1 MADNIRR
8 FSQYTDG
15 SAARVLELPEREER
29 HYPER
34 EKTYTP
40 DVRRNTRKKHK
51 YSKRKKVSLL
61 SLTLTMASISLIL
74 YMCISYI
81 MLYSDII
88 MAEKEIAS
96 LESHISEMKAN
107 NTDAYDSINSSVDLR
122 EVYKI
127 ATKRLGMVHADS
139 DQVFSYDDK
148 RSDRIIQYSDI
159 PK

>member
-1 MADNIRR
+1 MADNIRK

-15 SAARVLELPEREER
+15 SAARVLEIPDRYED
-29 HYPER
+29 YPGR
-34 EKTYTP
+34 EKRRTP
-40 DVRRNTRKKHK
+40 DAGRNTRKRHK

-61 SLTLTMASISLIL
+61 SVMITMASIGIIL

-88 MAEKEIAS
+88 MTEKEIAT
-96 LESHISEMKAN
+96 LESQISDLKAK
-107 NTDAYDSINSSVDLR
+107 NTEAYDSINSSVDLR

-127 ATKRLGMVHADS
+127 ATKKLGMVHADS
-139 DQVFSYDDK
+139 NKVFSYDNK

-159 PK
+159 PAN

>member
-15 SAARVLELPEREER
+15 SAARALEMPDRDGRYYPDRER
-29 HYPER
+29 
-34 EKTYTP
+34 TYAP
-40 DVRRNTRKKHK
+40 DTHRNTGRRHN
-51 YSKRKKVSLL
+51 YAKRKKVSLL
-61 SLTLTMASISLIL
+61 SVTLTMASISLIL

-81 MLYSDII
+81 MLYSDIV
-88 MAEKEIAS
+88 MTEKQIAV

-107 NTDAYDSINSSVDLR
+107 NTEAYDSINSSVDLR

-139 DQVFSYDDK
+139 DKVFSYDNK
-148 RSDRIIQYSDI
+148 RSDRVIQYSDI

>member
-15 SAARVLELPEREER
+15 NAARALEMPDRDERYYPGRER
-29 HYPER
+29 
-34 EKTYTP
+34 TYTP
-40 DVRRNTRKKHK
+40 DTHRNTRKKHK

-61 SLTLTMASISLIL
+61 SVTITMASISLIL

-81 MLYSDII
+81 MLYSDIV
-88 MAEKEIAS
+88 MTEKEIAA
-96 LESHISEMKAN
+96 LESNISEMEAN
-107 NTDAYDSINSSVDLR
+107 NTEAYDSINSSVDLR
-122 EVYKI
+122 KIYKI

-139 DQVFSYDDK
+139 DKVFSYDDK

-159 PK
+159 PE